1 MKKLDDYNLE
11 NQEKHWLTLEEIWS
25 KIQKIED
32 EISDMLLKVDS
43 INGNTESGKVKLD
56 IYKMQ
61 LDRKNF
67 DLKELRE
74 IEKKLTNS
82 NEIIND
88 KPFNILSWTLKQEVI
103 KIWGKALKPKSWHT
117 RKEIQVISISEEP
130 IIEKTNRNNY
140 KIYLNFWWQEKQINI
155 EYFGNTINVL
165 YNSEVFQFNIEKKT
179 ENLVTRW
186 KWKYKETYI
195 RKPTN
200 FISFWDIT
208 LELWEFK

>member
-140 KIYLNFWWQEKQINI
+140 KIYLNFWWQEKQDRSGSLKSRRRPNNDP
-155 EYFGNTINVL
+155 ERLGLLQT
-165 YNSEVFQFNIEKKT
+165 
-179 ENLVTRW
+179 
-186 KWKYKETYI
+186 
-195 RKPTN
+195 
-200 FISFWDIT
+200 
-208 LELWEFK
+208 